1 MTAHQVPNDYGV
13 VRAPLSAPNL
23 EWENGVDATETADS
37 KMDELMSDIGE
48 LEMYQM
54 SVLEMDTD
62 TRDELADVLERLYG
76 TAQAA
81 LALVRGLA

>member
-1 MTAHQVPNDYGV
+1 M
-13 VRAPLSAPNL
+13 
-23 EWENGVDATETADS
+23 DASKTADA

-48 LEMYQM
+48 LEMYQI